1 MTNQPAPTVPSPYN
15 VANGVTVLRILLVP
29 VFGALLLAEGGEDA
43 ALRAGACAV
52 FVVATLTDKIDGDL
66 ARRRGLVTSFGQIA
80 DPIADKALIGVAL
93 VGLSVLGELPWW
105 VTVVILLREIGIT
118 VLRFVVLRQG
128 VIPASHGGKIKTVVQ
143 MLAVVLY
150 VLFPDG
156 GWHMAAEIT
165 MGLALVITIVT
176 AVEYVVVA
184 GRMRRAAR
192 VEGVPTP

>member
-1 MTNQPAPTVPSPYN
+1 MTSDPAPSVPSPYN
-15 VANGVTVLRILLVP
+15 VANGVTVLRMLLVP
-29 VFGALLLAEGGEDA
+29 VFGVLLFADGGNDP
-43 ALRAGACAV
+43 ALRAAACAV

-66 ARRRGLVTSFGQIA
+66 ARRRGIVTAFGQIA

-93 VGLSVLGELPWW
+93 VGLSALDELAWW
-105 VTVVILLREIGIT
+105 VTIAILVREIGVT

-156 GWHMAAEIT
+156 VLHTVAEIT
-165 MGLALVITIVT
+165 MGLALVITVVT
-176 AVEYVVVA
+176 GIEYVLVA
-184 GRMRRAAR
+184 ARMRRKSG
-192 VEGVPTP
+192 VEGAPTS